1 MSNTA
6 LLANWGAP
14 ESAEPAT
21 PKEAAATGVRTTIV
35 RILGLL
41 PTLRVAHWQAS
52 TKTNEHKALGDFYEA
67 LDGLVDDFTETLMG
81 LEGDR
86 SLPAQKTSIE
96 TDNAFIGVVKELRS
110 LINTLVGDTSGEAD
124 LNNIAADMR
133 QAVNKV
139 CYLLEIGKD

>member
-1 MSNTA
+1 MSQPA
-6 LLANWGAP
+6 LLANWGSQEP
-14 ESAEPAT
+14 KPPAE
-21 PKEAAATGVRTTIV
+21 KEAATTGARATIV
-35 RILGLL
+35 KILGLQ

-52 TKTNEHKALGDFYEA
+52 TKTNEHKALGDLYEA
-67 LDGLVDDFTETLMG
+67 LDGMIDDFTETLMG

-96 TDNAFIGVVKELRS
+96 TGNEFLGVVKEIRGLV
-110 LINTLVGDTSGEAD
+110 NTLVSETRDEAD

-133 QAVNKV
+133 QAVNKA